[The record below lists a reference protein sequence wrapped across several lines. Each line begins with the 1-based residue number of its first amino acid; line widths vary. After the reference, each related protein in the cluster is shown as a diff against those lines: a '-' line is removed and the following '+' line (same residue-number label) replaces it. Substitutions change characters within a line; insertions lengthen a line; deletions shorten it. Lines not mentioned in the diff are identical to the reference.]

1 MEPLQDQNVSVGSP
15 FKNSYFGSFHLPPE
29 RMSPS
34 IVKDVPAAPVTNNVN
49 LQEFN
54 IHMYRAS
61 PDAGSKAVI
70 AALKTLQEKMRR
82 LELERVQAERNVN
95 QLCRL
100 ADRDA
105 GRTAQREPGGRDA
118 GGREGRPHQELAVQ
132 LQSAEARCS
141 LLEKQLDYMRK
152 MVEKAE
158 QDRNAVVQKQESLH
172 KDSRKDQ
179 TEVEVQLQKLE
190 MLERECLKLS
200 STQSVAE
207 RKIELLEQKLQREE
221 HERKLV
227 QEKAAELQRSLEKN
241 HALYSS
247 VSAGVKPKRKTKK
260 PLPRKTAAVAPL
272 PHPFPKAKQ
281 MPFVAGTSTGPSHS
295 VSANVQSVLHMLK
308 HHHHPHLCDR
318 AHPLRRSGS
327 ETRGGPRRAPSGSK
341 GAPVLGNLSEV
352 LLALQDELGQMS
364 FEHQELAQQIED
376 TQKRGLRED
385 LERELDCLVKRMEEK
400 GAQISQLKKHQL
412 AKLKLKRRSGA
423 PKPRAA
429 SADGRIGPPGGG
441 ATSSRPA
448 SPAPRTTTPRRPRGG
463 KGGSG
468 GCQGNRSERPQLK
481 GPVRLQTNLQKD
493 DIICET

>member
-34 IVKDVPAAPVTNNVN
+34 IVKDVPTAPVTNNVN

-172 KDSRKDQ
+172 KDRRKDQ

-308 HHHHPHLCDR
+308 HHHPPHLCDR

-327 ETRGGPRRAPSGSK
+327 ETRGAPKGPVRQQG
-341 GAPVLGNLSEV
+341 GPVLGNLSEV

-412 AKLKLKRRSGA
+412 AVQKLKLKRRSGA
-423 PKPRAA
+423 PKPRPPAPTA
-429 SADGRIGPPGGG
+429 GSGPG
-441 ATSSRPA
+441 AGPRPRPA
-448 SPAPRTTTPRRPRGG
+448 SRRPKPPPPAPRG

-468 GCQGNRSERPQLK
+468 VARATGARGRS
-481 GPVRLQTNLQKD
+481 
-493 DIICET
+493 